1 MSGYQTFLFGRGTRF
16 HGVNPVDLAPRIYVD
31 PENPVRYAVLSDYD
45 PPPDLMEQFLK
56 GGQKG
61 DEAAKKIYNEALATR
76 GSVSFRIGPLL
87 REFRDAIREAEDKGL
102 QAAQCLGLA
111 LSRMRE
117 RGEARQ
123 LEARLS
129 QLVVHPFNARFIAH
143 DEAAATSFNLLVDGH
158 ALREPLLVVRVDDP
172 ALAKVHAAMFRII
185 AARAERSARTDEEL
199 RKLIDSKGME
209 PVYRAFTGSRGV
221 LLKDERLVFSEGDRL
236 SSITGVRT
244 PEYFIID
251 GQLRAVAM
259 EERFIQG
266 YEEGRFKADGDR
278 VFVEVVDGADPLT
291 VSLLTFAMNMGSREI
306 ADADYEAYGYIFGL
320 GYAATMR
327 RVAVEV
333 KSMALERSVRF
344 VESLTP
350 RTQLPGSPQPAPHVF
365 LSYESSDG
373 DEEVDRKSPPPPP
386 PSPYEGPYEVLP
398 DEPYEGVSQPQL
410 IRRQQPSPPRQ
421 QHAPAASMAVEQVS
435 RPAAEPPG
443 DLDVIKALIYTFLS
457 EPSTRQAFM
466 IPNAVAVTFSQQ
478 VRKDF
483 ELLREKLWQP
493 DIRYTNLKKT
503 VVASGVRVNATLY
516 APIAWDKFCRSCRH
530 PVLLAPTRCFFCGE
544 VIDAKNSPLPY
555 HFSYYTVS
563 D

>member
-1 MSGYQTFLFGRGTRF
+1 MSGYSPFLLGRGTRF
-16 HGVNPVDLAPRIYVD
+16 HGVTPLDLAPRIYVD

-45 PPPDLMEQFLK
+45 PPPDLMEQFLR

-61 DEAAKKIYNEALATR
+61 EEAARKIYNEALSSK
-76 GSVSFRIGPLL
+76 GSVAFRIGPLL
-87 REFRDAIREAEDKGL
+87 REFRDAIREAEGKGL
-102 QAAQCLGLA
+102 QAAQCLGLV

-172 ALAKVHAAMFRII
+172 ALARVHAAMFKII

-221 LLKDERLVFSEGDRL
+221 LLRDDRLVFSEGDRL
-236 SSITGVRT
+236 SSITGVKA

-266 YEEGRFKADGDR
+266 YEEGRLKPDGDR
-278 VFVEVVDGADPLT
+278 VFIEVVDGADPLT

-306 ADADYEAYGYIFGL
+306 ADADYQAYGHIFGL

-327 RVAVEV
+327 RVAAEV
-333 KSMALERSVRF
+333 KSVALERSARF
-344 VESLTP
+344 VEALTP
-350 RTQLPGSPQPAPHVF
+350 RTQLPQQPASHVL
-365 LSYESSDG
+365 LSYESSD
-373 DEEVDRKSPPPPP
+373 EEVYRKAPP
-386 PSPYEGPYEVLP
+386 PSPPYEEPHEVLR
-398 DEPYEGVSQPQL
+398 DEPYEEVPRPQL
-410 IRRQQPSPPRQ
+410 IRRQQPVSQPSQQQSPTT
-421 QHAPAASMAVEQVS
+421 SLAVEQAD
-435 RPAAEPPG
+435 RPAAKPPE
-443 DLDVIKALIYTFLS
+443 DLDIIRALIYTFLS
-457 EPSTRQAFM
+457 EPGTRQAFM

-493 DIRYTNLKKT
+493 DIRYTSLKKT